1 MAKFTNA
8 RERLSGVGG
17 VFAPRVKPH
26 IVSILRANAWSYLF
40 AIRSGGELPECYDDV
55 SIAICREK
63 IYEYAYMRYRSVA

>member
-8 RERLSGVGG
+8 RERPLRVGG

-40 AIRSGGELPECYDDV
+40 AIRSGASYLSVMMIEV
-55 SIAICREK
+55 SRRADRKFMSMSI
-63 IYEYAYMRYRSVA
+63 

>member
-8 RERLSGVGG
+8 RERPLRVGG

-40 AIRSGGELPECYDDV
+40 AIRSGASYL
-55 SIAICREK
+55 
-63 IYEYAYMRYRSVA
+63 SVMMI